1 MALLLLFFQLVRV
14 GLRSGE
20 LFLLQ
25 QGILHR
31 VNSGDL
37 RAVKSRKVS
46 GTKAVLRHS
55 ATREKTITVL
65 RSCICGVR
73 GLTDSGLAAAC
84 ALPLSKRRETWE
96 GDEKIGKVIENLYKH

>member
-14 GLRSGE
+14 GLSGE

-25 QGILHR
+25 QGVLHR
-31 VNSGDL
+31 VNPGDL
-37 RAVKSRKVS
+37 RAVKARKVS

-65 RSCICGVR
+65 RSCIGC
-73 GLTDSGLAAAC
+73 
-84 ALPLSKRRETWE
+84 RRQSLGASQTAQQA
-96 GDEKIGKVIENLYKH
+96 KF